1 MKQILSHIVVT
12 CLLTATVAH
21 AQQTLNLSQAECR
34 RMALAHNEDLQ
45 RADNAV
51 RQAQID
57 KAIAFAAYLPKIDG
71 TLNGTYLSDMDMMGV
86 ELQMRGMYMAGI
98 SLTQPLFTG
107 GKIRASNKLAE
118 IGRQCAEQQRRLTH
132 MQVVADADKAYWSY
146 IAVQWKVKMLETY
159 KRQMDTLYSQVRVSL
174 IAGMST
180 DNDLLRIDTK
190 RCEIDYQ
197 LQKAVNGSNLCRLS
211 LCNIL
216 GCPLESTIIPIDT
229 VITLSIPKH
238 LDESIASRPEL
249 HLLQK
254 QVEAAERQVKM
265 ARADIIP
272 QIGLSAGYIYYGNV
286 KMKGMTTDAQ
296 GNPLSFTQ
304 KFNDGLSLVMASVS
318 IPIFHWGEG
327 LKKIKRAKMNV
338 RNKELDLQK
347 NTRLL
352 SIEVRR
358 AIQNFMDSHALVQT
372 AALGCRQADENLRN
386 MRNRYKNGMCS
397 LTDLMDA
404 QARWQQAQSNSIEA
418 QTQCKINETEYLQVT
433 GKLE

>member
-1 MKQILSHIVVT
+1 
-12 CLLTATVAH
+12 
-21 AQQTLNLSQAECR
+21 
-34 RMALAHNEDLQ
+34 MA
-45 RADNAV
+45 
-51 RQAQID
+51 
-57 KAIAFAAYLPKIDG
+57 
-71 TLNGTYLSDMDMMGV
+71 S
-86 ELQMRGMYMAGI
+86 
-98 SLTQPLFTG
+98 
-107 GKIRASNKLAE
+107 
-118 IGRQCAEQQRRLTH
+118 
-132 MQVVADADKAYWSY
+132 
-146 IAVQWKVKMLETY
+146 
-159 KRQMDTLYSQVRVSL
+159 
-174 IAGMST
+174 
-180 DNDLLRIDTK
+180 
-190 RCEIDYQ
+190 
-197 LQKAVNGSNLCRLS
+197 
-211 LCNIL
+211 
-216 GCPLESTIIPIDT
+216 
-229 VITLSIPKH
+229 
-238 LDESIASRPEL
+238 
-249 HLLQK
+249 
-254 QVEAAERQVKM
+254 
-265 ARADIIP
+265 ADIIP

-358 AIQNFMDSHALVQT
+358 AIQNFIDSHALVQT